1 MSYMDIAN
9 IATDMQQAS
18 NVNKQQIWGLKS
30 MLDNQSNVVQQL
42 LGEVSNTNNSNNP
55 PYTGEK
61 LNVKA

>member
-9 IATDMQQAS
+9 IATEMQQAKD
-18 NVNKQQIWGLKS
+18 VNKQQLWGLKS

-42 LGEVSNTNNSNNP
+42 LGEVSDTNNNP
-55 PYTGEK
+55 PNTGEK

>member
-9 IATDMQQAS
+9 IATDIQQAK
-18 NVNKQQIWGLKS
+18 NVNKQQLWGLKS

-42 LGEVSNTNNSNNP
+42 LGEVLNTNNNP
-55 PYTGEK
+55 PNTGEK